1 MKLTLFAFGTWGDVR
16 PLVVLGIGLQTA
28 GHDVQVVAS
37 PGYGDWVQARGLGFH
52 PLRDEV
58 HGLIAQLS
66 ARDVFNPIHQIQIV
80 REVLPQAL
88 TRTGLDLL
96 EAAHTSDA
104 LLTVEFSLA
113 AFLDVL
119 PKELKLILINPAPL
133 TPTREFSSAGA
144 PPWRFPFSAL
154 YNRFS
159 YRFVQR
165 MAWMLLAAPRNTLRK
180 QHPGST
186 KHSLREFQAV
196 LAATPALTVVSP
208 HVVARPTDW
217 AAHQQITGYLFDDDP
232 AWTPPADLSPFL
244 AAGEPPVYIRF
255 RSMPDSKPQATTRL
269 FVDAVQ
275 QAGKRAV
282 ILKGWAGMGA
292 ADLPE
297 SIHMLKYAPHNWLFP
312 QMAAVV
318 HHGGAGTTASGFR
331 AGAPTI
337 IVPHNA
343 DQPFWGR
350 RAAELGVGTAPI
362 PRGKLTAAKLA
373 TAIAQATTNRA
384 MQAKAVELSQKIA
397 AEDGTGE
404 AVKVITAILDGSSPS
419 RFG

>member
-208 HVVARPTDW
+208 HVVARPADW
-217 AAHQQITGYLFDDDP
+217 AEHQHVTGYLFDNDP
-232 AWTPPADLSPFL
+232 TWTPPADLSAFL
-244 AAGEPPVYIRF
+244 AAGEPPVYIGF
-255 RSMPDSKPQATTRL
+255 GSMPDSKPQTTTRL
-269 FVDAVQ
+269 LIDAVR

-282 ILKGWAGMGA
+282 ILTGWAGMGA
-292 ADLPE
+292 AHLPK
-297 SIHMLKYAPHNWLFP
+297 SIHLLRYAPHSWLFP

-318 HHGGAGTTASGFR
+318 HHGGAGTTAAGFR
-331 AGAPTI
+331 AGAPTV

-350 RAAELGVGTAPI
+350 RAQELGVGTEPI
-362 PRGKLTAAKLA
+362 PRGRLSAGKLA
-373 TAIAQATTNRA
+373 AAIVEATTNPS
-384 MQAKAVELSQKIA
+384 MQIKAAELSRKIA

-404 AVKVITAILDGSSPS
+404 AVKVIEAILDGSSSS